1 MTAVKS
7 GLMIIDQ
14 HRAHV
19 RILYEKY
26 LAQQRNHKGQPQKL
40 LFPEMLYLSTSGVVQ
55 LEKMKAELEDL
66 GFEIIDVGRN
76 TFAVNSAPAGLD
88 GLDYV
93 TLINEMLSDS
103 VERGT
108 SSKEEM
114 NRSLALSLARNAA
127 IPQGEVLNNEEM
139 ESVVNS
145 LFACEN
151 VNYTPDG
158 KSIFCIL
165 RQQDIEHLLG

>member
-1 MTAVKS
+1 
-7 GLMIIDQ
+7 
-14 HRAHV
+14 
-19 RILYEKY
+19 
-26 LAQQRNHKGQPQKL
+26 
-40 LFPEMLYLSTSGVVQ
+40 
-55 LEKMKAELEDL
+55 
-66 GFEIIDVGRN
+66 
-76 TFAVNSAPAGLD
+76 
-88 GLDYV
+88 
-93 TLINEMLSDS
+93 MLSDS
-103 VERGT
+103 VERGA

-127 IPQGEVLNNEEM
+127 IPQGEILNNEEM